1 MPPRRADGHG
11 HIGDVQLAWMESELR
26 ASAAAGEQVILIMHQ
41 LLVPPLRAD
50 GTLPP
55 NVDWRQD
62 FVDNR
67 LDVLRALR
75 PHSHVRLSLHG
86 HVHANT
92 LASQGGVVFVTV
104 ASAAEF
110 PMEWREVIVLP
121 CELRLRPRALPLPPA
136 LVERSRLRETRGVN
150 DVKRGLNAIG
160 GGYEGATFDA
170 VLPACPRTAARRLA
184 SAAAEDEG
192 DEGDAPGAEA
202 WEYDAA
208 ER

>member
-1 MPPRRADGHG
+1 MLTRCADGHG
-11 HIGDVQLAWMESELR
+11 HIGDAQLAWMESELR
-26 ASAAAGEQVILIMHQ
+26 ASAAAGEQVLLIMHQ

-110 PMEWREVIVLP
+110 PICLLYTSP
-121 CELRLRPRALPLPPA
+121 SPRD
-136 LVERSRLRETRGVN
+136 S
-150 DVKRGLNAIG
+150 
-160 GGYEGATFDA
+160 
-170 VLPACPRTAARRLA
+170 
-184 SAAAEDEG
+184 
-192 DEGDAPGAEA
+192 
-202 WEYDAA
+202 
-208 ER
+208 